1 MIYDI
6 LRLNEML
13 VPELKEIAEH
23 LGIKGAKKM
32 NKQDL
37 VFQILDRQALGGSVA
52 DEKEPVSTGS
62 NGSDYTA
69 AKDEKSKPISVRPR
83 MRKAIQ
89 EDAEPVDLSPNS
101 GTEAKIEPAIS
112 KQNPELE
119 QKQHRQPRE
128 NRDQKA
134 PLHKMMMFERA
145 SGFVAMPGGIGT
157 LEELAEILTWAQL
170 QQHARPILLL
180 NVLNF
185 WAPLLTLLD
194 DMRRDGFIRAGF
206 EVNLDV
212 VDHPQDIIP
221 AYHHRLS
228 ITRDIAPVEI
238 VKGKF

>member
-1 MIYDI
+1 MAQHDI
-6 LRLNEML
+6 GLVYGGGGMGLMGEVARGVLAAGGHVTGIIPEFLVQKERMLDGVNELIVTRTMH
-13 VPELKEIAEH
+13 E
-23 LGIKGAKKM
+23 
-32 NKQDL
+32 
-37 VFQILDRQALGGSVA
+37 R
-52 DEKEPVSTGS
+52 
-62 NGSDYTA
+62 
-69 AKDEKSKPISVRPR
+69 
-83 MRKAIQ
+83 
-89 EDAEPVDLSPNS
+89 
-101 GTEAKIEPAIS
+101 
-112 KQNPELE
+112 
-119 QKQHRQPRE
+119 
-128 NRDQKA
+128 
-134 PLHKMMMFERA
+134 KMMMFERA